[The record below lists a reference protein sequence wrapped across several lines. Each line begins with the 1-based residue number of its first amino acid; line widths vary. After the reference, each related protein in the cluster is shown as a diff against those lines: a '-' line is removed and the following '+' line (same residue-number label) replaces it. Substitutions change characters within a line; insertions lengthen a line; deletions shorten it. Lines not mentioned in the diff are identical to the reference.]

1 MSALKKILCVSILFL
16 GCQNNITKNKVTLII
31 GEARIDLVHIPGG
44 HFIMGSDDPMA
55 MQDER
60 PIHKVYI
67 DEFWMTQTPITN
79 KQFSSFVNSTKYVTT
94 AEKDIK
100 LQLWDNKSNPDNNKD
115 ENVLPGG
122 SLVFKGGTS
131 LAKDPYAYDWWAW
144 GSGINWKTELLNKD
158 KAKNFDQHPVVH
170 VSWYDAKQF
179 SKWAGMDL
187 PSEAQWEYAAKLG
200 KSKSKNNINIWQG
213 VFPKKNSKED
223 GFIKTNP
230 VKHFDPNIL
239 GLYDMAGNVW
249 EWVNDWYH
257 PRAYI
262 MEGRLKNPTGPIT
275 SYDPNEPQVAK
286 KVTRG
291 GSYLCSD
298 QYCSGYRPSARM
310 KTSPES
316 SLENTGFRCVI
327 SNKDMLSIMK
337 SSNYAIEEH

>member
-1 MSALKKILCVSILFL
+1 MTTLKKILCFSILFL
-16 GCQNNITKNKVTLII
+16 GCQNNITKNKVTIII
-31 GEARIDLVHIPGG
+31 GEARIDLVYIPGG
-44 HFIMGSDDPMA
+44 YFIMGSDDPMA

-79 KQFSSFVNSTKYVTT
+79 KQFSSFVNATKYVTT

-100 LQLWDNKSNPDNNKD
+100 FQPKHKKSNQDNNKD
-115 ENVLPGG
+115 KIVLPGG
-122 SLVFKGGTS
+122 SLIFKGGML

-144 GSGINWKTELLNKD
+144 GSGINWKTELSNKD
-158 KAKNFDQHPVVH
+158 KAQNFDQHPVVH

-200 KSKSKNNINIWQG
+200 KSKNKNNINIWQG

-230 VKHFDPNIL
+230 VKHFDPNTL

-257 PRAYI
+257 PKAYA
-262 MEGRLKNPTGPIT
+262 MKERQKNPKGPTT

-286 KVTRG
+286 KVTKG

-327 SNKDMLSIMK
+327 SNEDMMRIMK
-337 SSNYAIEEH
+337 NSKSVIEEY

>member
-1 MSALKKILCVSILFL
+1 MPL
-16 GCQNNITKNKVTLII
+16 
-31 GEARIDLVHIPGG
+31 
-44 HFIMGSDDPMA
+44 
-55 MQDER
+55 
-60 PIHKVYI
+60 
-67 DEFWMTQTPITN
+67 
-79 KQFSSFVNSTKYVTT
+79 SS
-94 AEKDIK
+94 
-100 LQLWDNKSNPDNNKD
+100 
-115 ENVLPGG
+115 G
-122 SLVFKGGTS
+122 SLVFKGGTL
-131 LAKDPYAYDWWAW
+131 LANDPHAYDWWAW
-144 GSGINWKTELLNKD
+144 GSGINWKTELSNKD
-158 KAKNFDQHPVVH
+158 KAQNFDQHPVVH

-230 VKHFDPNIL
+230 VKHFDPNII

-257 PRAYI
+257 PKAYA
-262 MEGRLKNPTGPIT
+262 MKERQKNPKGPTT

-286 KVTRG
+286 KVTKG

-310 KTSPES
+310 KTSPET

-327 SNKDMLSIMK
+327 SKKDMMRIMK
-337 SSNYAIEEH
+337 MMKDNEDSGDTSTTDHEDDECKQ